1 MPTAVDHLTR
11 DFIGY
16 GRRPPAADWPNS
28 ARLALNFVLNVEEGA
43 EQSIPDGDRASE
55 TGLADGV
62 GDAIGGRDLAAESVF
77 EYGSRVGFWRI
88 ENLFRQRAIPL
99 TVFAC
104 AQALERN
111 PEICAAIRGQDY
123 DVCAHG
129 LRWVQHRELSLD
141 EERRQIAQAVASIS
155 RDIGVRPRGWYCR
168 YGPSLNTRK
177 LIVEEGGFLYDS
189 DAYNDD
195 LPYWRSVAGRPHL
208 VLPYTRVHNDAQF
221 LRGNMATGRDF
232 FSYLRD
238 AFDFLLHEGGTQP
251 RMMTVGVHARI
262 MGHPGRAAGL
272 ERFIDHVAKRSG
284 VWVCRRID
292 IAEHWASAHPGHTR

>member
-1 MPTAVDHLTR
+1 MSTIADHLAR
-11 DFIGY
+11 DFVGY
-16 GRRPPAADWPNS
+16 GRRPPGANWPNA
-28 ARLALNFVLNVEEGA
+28 ARLALNFVINVEEGA
-43 EQSIPDGDRASE
+43 EQSVPDGDRASE
-55 TGLADGV
+55 TALADGV

-88 ENLFRQRAIPL
+88 ENLFRPRRTPV

-111 PEICAAIRGQDY
+111 PEICEAIREQGY

-129 LRWVQHRELSLD
+129 LRWIQHRELSIE
-141 EERRQIAQAVASIS
+141 EERRQIAEAVASIAQS
-155 RDIGVRPRGWYCR
+155 IGTRPQGWYCR
-168 YGPSLNTRK
+168 YGPGINTRM

-221 LRGNMATGRDF
+221 LRGNMATGVEF

-238 AFDFLLHEGGTQP
+238 AFDFLLREGETQP
-251 RMMTVGVHARI
+251 RMMTVGVHSRI

-272 ERFIDHVAKRSG
+272 ERFIDYVARHSG
-284 VWVCRRID
+284 VWICRRID
-292 IAEHWASAHPGHTR
+292 IAKHWACTHPSPTQ